1 MTSPPPSHPL
11 DRLSRADRR
20 RWRRLD
26 AGPRGRAGRTAVA
39 PACAA
44 WRMTGPPWTP
54 CVASR
59 RPRPGSR
66 SWPSVSAAGGWW
78 GGWRPGPGRSWRPP
92 WRRGRCRLSAA
103 GRYGPYWTLSFNGP
117 AAPVT
122 LLVSHLVVSEAHGGA
137 GDDVRWPDLERAG

>member
-26 AGPRGRAGRTAVA
+26 AGARAVLDAQQLRRVRCLADDRATVDSVRCLEASSPWVSVLAV
-39 PACAA
+39 
-44 WRMTGPPWTP
+44 G
-54 CVASR
+54 V
-59 RPRPGSR
+59 
-66 SWPSVSAAGGWW
+66 
-78 GGWRPGPGRSWRPP
+78 GGWRLVGRVAAWAGALLEAAVASGPVEVV
-92 WRRGRCRLSAA
+92 AA
-103 GRYGPYWTLSFNGP
+103 GRYGPYWTLGFHGP

-137 GDDVRWPDLERAG
+137 GDDVRWPDMQRAG